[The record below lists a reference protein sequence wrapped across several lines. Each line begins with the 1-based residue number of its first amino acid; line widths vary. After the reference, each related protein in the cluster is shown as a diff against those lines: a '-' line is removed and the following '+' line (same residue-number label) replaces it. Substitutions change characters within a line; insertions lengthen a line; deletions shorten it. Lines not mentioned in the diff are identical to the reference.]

1 MTITYPLKERYMKI
15 SKYNVI
21 HSDSEKVLIFNTL
34 TLAIVKLRPK
44 DWNIIENGIY
54 SNVETGVISQLQ
66 SMGIISDDTENQI
79 MSYKYKFL
87 KTAFEVKKPFL
98 YIAPTMKCNFGC
110 FYCFEQGNKQQG
122 LMSEE
127 TALRIIQFLKNY
139 NKDNVSIVWFG
150 GEPMLGF
157 DRILYICR
165 QLKKAGIEYTSS
177 MITNGS
183 LFTKAKIKE
192 LYNLN
197 LKFIQFSMDGVYDTH
212 DKRRYFIGGQPSFSI
227 IIENLKRILDTTDIP
242 VVIQI
247 TIDHQNSNAYEE
259 MKEFCSNHFPQYLE
273 NGRLQIGVNNV
284 QDRTGFDSSGN
295 CFTCDELV
303 SEEIFR
309 IRNQDKSKL
318 SIPSLSYPC
327 MFRASWYFAIDPQ
340 GNLYKCIEQLGNPSE
355 RIGSLKDGIIDRY
368 RMAMTAFQEDP
379 FSDSRCL
386 DCPVFPICGGGCP
399 LDRIKKAKGESREIC
414 SKYKEGLVK
423 MLPWIYDKLKNN

>member
-1 MTITYPLKERYMKI
+1 MKI

-21 HSDSEKVLIFNTL
+21 HSDSEQVLIFNTL
-34 TLAIVKLRPK
+34 TSAIVKLRPE
-44 DWNIIENGIY
+44 DWNIIEKGIY

-87 KTAFEVKKPFL
+87 KTAFEAKKPFL
-98 YIAPTMKCNFGC
+98 YIAPTMRCNFGC
-110 FYCFEQGNKQQG
+110 FYCFEQGNKHQG

-183 LFTKAKIKE
+183 LFTEAKIKE

-259 MKEFCSNHFPQYLE
+259 MKEFCSNQFPQYLE

-284 QDRTGFDSSGN
+284 QDRTGFDSAGN